1 MSLVSR
7 LSRGWVLAGAC
18 ALLAGCSKDDILH
31 PDTPDVIPPDAL
43 DNPQGAPAIYAGA
56 VSDLVASTTGS
67 SSGVV
72 IYAALFT
79 DEFMHAST
87 PPAVR
92 EWDLRNVL
100 STNSVAVGGPIP
112 ATGFPGGPFIALH
125 RARVS
130 LEAGA
135 RRLAAVLPAGDK
147 RIGELKALEGMT
159 YILFGE
165 HFCAGTPFSERD
177 PSVELGTPLATNEM
191 FNRAIDRL
199 NTATGQASADP
210 AVLNLIA
217 VLKGRALLN
226 LGQFSAAATAVTA
239 VPTGFVYNFVHA
251 SPPARANNNIF
262 LQNANDI
269 YSVPNRE
276 GINGLDFASAADPR
290 VPVVPRGGTGLSRN
304 DGATP
309 MVYFTKYTGLAD
321 PVAMVTGIEARLIE
335 AEAALQAADV
345 SGWLDK
351 LNAARATV
359 AGLGPLTDP
368 GDAVARVDQMFRE
381 RAFWLFITGH
391 RLGDLRR
398 LVRQYGR
405 DRESVYPTGAYH
417 KQGLTRGT
425 QATLRVPQPEENN
438 SNYKPTDCTQNT
450 P

>member
-1 MSLVSR
+1 
-7 LSRGWVLAGAC
+7 
-18 ALLAGCSKDDILH
+18 
-31 PDTPDVIPPDAL
+31 
-43 DNPQGAPAIYAGA
+43 
-56 VSDLVASTTGS
+56 
-67 SSGVV
+67 
-72 IYAALFT
+72 
-79 DEFMHAST
+79 
-87 PPAVR
+87 
-92 EWDLRNVL
+92 
-100 STNSVAVGGPIP
+100 
-112 ATGFPGGPFIALH
+112 
-125 RARVS
+125 
-130 LEAGA
+130 
-135 RRLAAVLPAGDK
+135 
-147 RIGELKALEGMT
+147 MT